1 MTPRA
6 DNHEPAT
13 GRETLEQAAALLRA
27 LPREDP
33 WGDWARVLLDMIT
46 GMLARDAEAPEA
58 HPAPRERVR
67 APEEAEHYYRT
78 VTGAGEPIL
87 LFVEQGEWNHWAAI
101 SIWGRWSF
109 EAGDVPAELLEGAE
123 EISAEEAAVQLVT
136 GPAEVVQF
144 LDRNAWLEE
153 CRPAAKASEFPTM
166 PVAEWR
172 REELQPILDAGWPV
186 RVEPYGTE
194 LAVVVAGP
202 APRRNADPG
211 GVFCW
216 LMRASAWSPST
227 EGQRRSKTRA

>member
-1 MTPRA
+1 MSPRA
-6 DNHEPAT
+6 NNEQPVT

-27 LPREDP
+27 LPAEDP

-46 GMLARDAEAPEA
+46 GMLARGAEAPEA
-58 HPAPRERVR
+58 RPAPRERVR
-67 APEEAEHYYRT
+67 APEEATLYYRT
-78 VTGAGEPIL
+78 VTAAGEPIL
-87 LFVEQGEWNHWAAI
+87 LFVQRGEWNHWAAI
-101 SIWGRWSF
+101 STWGRWSF
-109 EAGDVPAELLEGAE
+109 EEGEIPEDVIEGAE

-144 LDRNAWLEE
+144 LDRKAWLEE
-153 CRPAAKASEFPTM
+153 GRPAAQAGEFPTM
-166 PVAEWR
+166 VLAEWR

-186 RVEPYGTE
+186 RVEPYGPE

-216 LMRASAWSPST
+216 LVRAEAIVC
-227 EGQRRSKTRA
+227 EQRRAA